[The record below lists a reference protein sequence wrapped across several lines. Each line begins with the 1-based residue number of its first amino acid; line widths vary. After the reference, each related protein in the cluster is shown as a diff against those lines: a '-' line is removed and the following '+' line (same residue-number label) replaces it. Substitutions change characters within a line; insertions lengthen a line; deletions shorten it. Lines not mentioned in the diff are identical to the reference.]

1 MTDPLEE
8 RVVESEV
15 VHRGRYMEFRVDTI
29 ERADGSTGTRDVVG
43 HPGAVAVLA
52 LDDDDR
58 LLMVRQWR
66 VPAGQ
71 ALLEIPAGTLDVH
84 DGVTEDPDGAARREL
99 EEETGHRASSWRKLA
114 SFWTAPGFATELMHL
129 YLATGMTGVGAADDR
144 LAPDEDERIELRH
157 VPLGEAVAMVEGGEI
172 GDAKSILGILW
183 LDRLRRREAEG
194 ADGADGGA
202 SSNAAAGAAPPRT
215 VIRYGFTGTQFALA
229 SARFVRSRPAVRAI
243 GLVFV
248 VIALLNLLLG
258 PDAWIW
264 GTCLVGGLLFL
275 TGVFAIPFSLL
286 AARKRR
292 HLLANLQFA
301 FDERGIQSVGLASE
315 SEIRW
320 AGIDRITRNG
330 PYLFVRFVAG
340 STILVPVA
348 AFGPEQLDAFGRI
361 ALRNGL
367 TLDGHRVDVPAR

>member
-1 MTDPLEE
+1 M
-8 RVVESEV
+8 
-15 VHRGRYMEFRVDTI
+15 VD
-29 ERADGSTGTRDVVG
+29 D
-43 HPGAVAVLA
+43 
-52 LDDDDR
+52 
-58 LLMVRQWR
+58 
-66 VPAGQ
+66 
-71 ALLEIPAGTLDVH
+71 
-84 DGVTEDPDGAARREL
+84 
-99 EEETGHRASSWRKLA
+99 
-114 SFWTAPGFATELMHL
+114 
-129 YLATGMTGVGAADDR
+129 
-144 LAPDEDERIELRH
+144 
-157 VPLGEAVAMVEGGEI
+157 GEI

-183 LDRLRRREAEG
+183 LDRLRRRDAEG
-194 ADGADGGA
+194 VAGADGGA

-215 VIRYGFTGTQFALA
+215 VIRYGFTGTQLALA

-275 TGVFAIPFSLL
+275 TGGVRLPFSLL

-292 HLLANLQFA
+292 TRARESAVRLRRARHPVGRHRQR
-301 FDERGIQSVGLASE
+301 ERDPMGRGSTASPR
-315 SEIRW
+315 S
-320 AGIDRITRNG
+320 G